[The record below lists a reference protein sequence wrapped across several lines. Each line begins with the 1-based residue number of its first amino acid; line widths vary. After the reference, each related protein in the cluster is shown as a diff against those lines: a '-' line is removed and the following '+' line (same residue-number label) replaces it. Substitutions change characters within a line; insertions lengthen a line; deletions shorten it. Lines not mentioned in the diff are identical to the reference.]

1 MPHLEL
7 KQLQFENDTWKR
19 LLGFMMDENIRLKNR
34 LTEVLKDS
42 FDHNLLEELECF
54 QNKFIKEDEL
64 IRLMRH
70 EAVEIDQLLAGDKF
84 EKEELKMKLVMK
96 LNHLRNNIVDAEMQF
111 GTLKICF
118 NHYLSENL
126 QYR

>member
-7 KQLQFENDTWKR
+7 KQLQFENDTRKG
-19 LLGFMMDENIRLKNR
+19 LPGFMMDENVRLKNR

-42 FDHNLLEELECF
+42 FDHHLLDELERF

-70 EAVEIDQLLAGDKF
+70 EVVEIDQLPAGDTF
-84 EKEELKMKLVMK
+84 EKDEAKMKLDIK
-96 LNHLRNNIVDAEMQF
+96 LNHLRNNIADAEMQF
-111 GTLKICF
+111 DTLKICF

-126 QYR
+126 HYR

>member
-1 MPHLEL
+1 MPHPEL

-19 LLGFMMDENIRLKNR
+19 LLGFMTDENIRMKNR

-54 QNKFIKEDEL
+54 QNKFVKEDEL

-70 EAVEIDQLLAGDKF
+70 EVVEIDQLLAGDNF
-84 EKEELKMKLVMK
+84 EKDDVKMKVDIK
-96 LNHLRNNIVDAEMQF
+96 LNHLRNNIVDAEKQF
-111 GTLKICF
+111 GSLQVCF
-118 NHYLSENL
+118 NNYLSENL